1 MPIDSFGNIDYNRRV
16 VRPPDPWV
24 EFMVTG
30 RDMLEVAHD
39 IISVAETFFKM
50 DSEVG
55 DMCLPISGITNL
67 DNSCANVLARINDT
81 KQIFDLMEEILR
93 ETVWQRTKERI
104 EKVKVKEEPNVE

>member
-39 IISVAETFFKM
+39 IINAAETFFKM
-50 DSEVG
+50 DSKVG
-55 DMCLPISGITNL
+55 DMCLPISGITNS
-67 DNSCANVLARINDT
+67 DNSYEGVLSRIDDT
-81 KQIFDLMEEILR
+81 KRLLKLMEEILR
-93 ETVWQRTKERI
+93 ETAQQRTKERSEGI
-104 EKVKVKEEPNVE
+104 KVKEATNVQ